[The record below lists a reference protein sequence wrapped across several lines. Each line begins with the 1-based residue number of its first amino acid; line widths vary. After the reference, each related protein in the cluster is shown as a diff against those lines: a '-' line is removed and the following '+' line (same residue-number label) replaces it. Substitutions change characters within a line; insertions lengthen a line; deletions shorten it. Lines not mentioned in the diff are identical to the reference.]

1 MTTDTPMQLGMVGLG
16 RMGAGIVRRLLQDGH
31 HCVGYDIHPD
41 AVEALVADGAEGASS
56 LDELAAKL
64 EQPRAVWVMVPAGE
78 ITTKTIEAVAD
89 VLEPGDAVIDGG
101 NTYYHDDLRHA
112 AALREKG
119 IHHLDVGTS
128 GGVWGFRRGFC
139 LMIGGETEVVT
150 RLEPIFRTIAPGVDS
165 APRTPGRTGAP
176 SMAEHG
182 YYHCGPNGAGHFVK
196 MVHNGIEYG
205 LMAAYAEGLNVIRHA
220 DAGKRSRDADAETAP
235 LEHPELYQ
243 YEIDTTEVAEVWR
256 RGSVVGSW
264 LLDLTAQALHDSP
277 TLEAFGGHVS
287 DSGEGRWT
295 SIAAIE
301 EGVPAPVLTTALY
314 SRFASR
320 GTDDFANR
328 LLSAMRKQFGG
339 HVEPKKA

>member
-64 EQPRAVWVMVPAGE
+64 EKPRAVWVMVPAGE
-78 ITTKTIEAVAD
+78 ITTRTIEAVAD
-89 VLEPGDAVIDGG
+89 VLEPGDVVIDGG

-139 LMIGGETEVVT
+139 LMIGGETEAVT

-165 APRTPGRTGAP
+165 APRTPGRTGEP

-205 LMAAYAEGLNVIRHA
+205 LMAAYAEGLNVIRNA

-264 LLDLTAQALHDSP
+264 LLDLTAQALHESP
-277 TLEAFGGHVS
+277 TLEAFGGRVS

-320 GTDDFANR
+320 DLDDFANR
-328 LLSAMRKQFGG
+328 VLSAMRKQFGG
-339 HVEPKKA
+339 HDEKA